1 MKRFFNFALVL
12 AAISFAACTNDLT
25 EDQGFA
31 PNVGGGIMLSVELP
45 NPEVRTALGEKDA
58 TGKYP
63 VVWSANDVVSING
76 VAASVTIDDSSAS
89 VAHFTAEEAEAYNI
103 VYPYTDAVAEGEGKL
118 AVEFA
123 AVQPHTEGSFS
134 PNSFPMYASSAE
146 TSLSMQYLAGVL
158 RFAIVGDAGIKLSS
172 IGVSAEENIAGKFDL
187 DVTTG
192 ALVAH
197 AAEGAA
203 TNAVTYTFAEPYA
216 LNPSTASVFYI
227 TVPAG
232 EYGIFTARFNAETG
246 ECFTVKFASED
257 DAAIKAGTVREF
269 KQVTFEDN
277 KDAFSEFLIYTEADL
292 QRFAMLVNKNVFDYP
307 SVRLCADIAVQN
319 PETLDVISE
328 FKASFDGAKSATQ
341 NYKISGLTK
350 PLFGTISEGTVQ
362 NLDIEANIEITT
374 DEEGRYVGVLAQ
386 SLNRG
391 VTIDNVNTSGSII
404 FNNAVTDAPTEAS
417 GYVAVGGLAGTV
429 SGCVVKNC
437 TNSASVHIKNMGT
450 WGKLNAHIGGIG
462 GYSTVGL
469 ATVTEKYFEN
479 CSNSGDITWEFG
491 RTVSAVYLGG
501 VVSRGYLKVKDCENS
516 GNITVDVKEL
526 NNLYIG
532 GVMARY
538 EQDATAL
545 NTLDITG
552 SNNSGDITVGEV
564 TITGSVYLAGVLGN
578 WVYSAGKFENN
589 KNSGK
594 INSKAKVGEV
604 YYIGGIS
611 GYVYTSHIN
620 CDNLVGGDITIAG
633 EMGATKDSTGSN
645 PLSVGG
651 VAGRGR
657 GSFTN
662 CDNAGNVTISTK
674 MVAGAAPCHIGG
686 MLGYFG
692 NCPTDGSTVSGCTN
706 TGAVLSSSEFSYAAK
721 AMIGGV
727 VGNVHS
733 TAGLCVKDCTNGSEE
748 DPSLGSVKFTGKTT
762 TTTYVAGIIGY
773 SANSDRVFSGLTN
786 YGTIENA
793 AQQSG
798 PIMAAGIISSSPSI
812 KTTEAHTN
820 LKNYGSVTISGSG
833 TNAYIAGIFAY
844 PREKTETAD
853 HKGYM
858 TNIENHGAVK
868 FSGTATSTMY
878 IGGCVGIA
886 EDKNT
891 TASTAW
897 TNNGKVEIASSA
909 KVAGVYMG
917 GVAGRTKW
925 KVNTLANT
933 ADVVFAGT
941 STGTVYMSGLSS
953 YHSDA
958 QVTASTNGGADLDTK
973 VEFTGKCATL
983 YLAGCV
989 AAGGQYFT
997 KYTNY
1002 ADIIHKGETTKLAY
1016 VGGVGAEVSV
1026 GQGLINHGDIT
1037 VATKDQNPIYIGG
1050 LSAFTKWGTY
1060 ETTGQSNANKG
1071 TISYTINGTQQFFV
1085 GGIAGAQSHA
1095 NDTSGT
1101 DTLCKTRNAV
1111 NDGDIEIIGTPQH
1124 YTGSSLAGFAKY
1136 ENRCAVGGVIGKF
1149 YATNPTKVTK
1159 YDITQT
1165 AKNNG
1170 KISISDAASINYL
1183 AVGGLIGEITADK
1196 TVNLSAINTGDI
1208 ELTTTGGGYGLF
1220 VGGAI
1225 GLIYDVQNTDSTSS
1239 IILTEP
1245 TDAAINSGTIMLN
1258 EDSMDGVLQAYLG
1271 GLIGGHASNDKHV
1284 VTISGCTK
1292 AKVTPER
1299 TSGTEGISDTIAYT
1313 GAF

>member
-45 NPEVRTALGEKDA
+45 NPEVRTALGEKDVA
-58 TGKYP
+58 GKYP

-76 VAASVTIDDSSAS
+76 VAASVTIDGASAS

-172 IGVSAEENIAGKFDL
+172 ISVSAEENIAGKFDL

-246 ECFTVKFASED
+246 ECFTVKFASEGE
-257 DAAIKAGTVREF
+257 AAIKAGTVREF

-292 QRFAMLVNKNVFDYP
+292 QRFAMLANKNVFDYP
-307 SVRLCADIAVQN
+307 VVRLCADIAVQS

-328 FKASFDGAKSATQ
+328 FKASFDGAKSATE

-350 PLFGTISEGTVQ
+350 PLFGTISEGEVK
-362 NLDIEANIEITT
+362 NLDVEANIEITT

-391 VTIDNVNTSGSII
+391 VTIDNVNTSGSIL
-404 FNNAVTDAPTEAS
+404 FNNAVTDEPTEVS
-417 GYVAVGGLAGTV
+417 GYIAVGGLAGTV

-462 GYSTVGL
+462 GYAPYGL
-469 ATVTEKYFEN
+469 AEVTVRGFESCTN
-479 CSNSGDITWEFG
+479 TGDITWGFS
-491 RTVSAVYLGG
+491 RTASAVYLGG
-501 VVSRGYLKVKDCENS
+501 IISRGYLPVHDCENS
-516 GNITVDVKEL
+516 GDITVNVKEL

-564 TITGSVYLAGVLGN
+564 TITGSFYIGGVLGN
-578 WVYSAGKFENN
+578 WVYSAGTFENN
-589 KNSGK
+589 TNNGAIST
-594 INSKAKVGEV
+594 SAKMGATC
-604 YYIGGIS
+604 YFGGIS
-611 GYVYTSHIN
+611 GYVYASHTN
-620 CDNLVGGDITIAG
+620 CDNLSNGDITIGG
-633 EMGATKDSTGSN
+633 EFANTATSTGSN
-645 PLSVGG
+645 PLCVGG
-651 VAGRGR
+651 VGGRGR
-657 GSFTN
+657 GSYTN
-662 CDNAGNVTISTK
+662 CDNTGNVTVSSK
-674 MVAGAAPCHIGG
+674 MIAGEAPSYTGG
-686 MLGYFG
+686 VLGYFG
-692 NCPTDGSTVSGCTN
+692 NCPTGGSVVSGCTN
-706 TGAVLSSSEFSYAAK
+706 TGSILSSTVFSYSGK
-721 AMIGGV
+721 AMVGGV
-727 VGNVHS
+727 VGNIHS

-748 DPSLGSVKFTGKTT
+748 DPSLGSVKFTGKTENS
-762 TTTYVAGIIGY
+762 TYAAGLIGY
-773 SANSDRVFSGLTN
+773 SANADRVFSGLTN

-798 PIMAAGIISSSPSI
+798 PIMASGIISSSPSI

-820 LKNYGSVTISGSG
+820 LKNYGSVTISGKGTSG
-833 TNAYIAGIFAY
+833 YMAGVFAY
-844 PREKTETAD
+844 PTQKTATTG
-853 HKGYM
+853 HNGYM

-868 FSGTATSTMY
+868 FSGVATSTMY
-878 IGGCVGIA
+878 IGGCVGYA
-886 EDKNT
+886 NEKNT

-897 TNNGKVEIASSA
+897 TNNGKVEVASGATLANVYIA
-909 KVAGVYMG
+909 

-941 STGTVYMSGLSS
+941 STGTVYMAGLSG

-958 QVTASTNGGADLDTK
+958 QVSASINGGEDLGTK
-973 VEFTGKCATL
+973 LEFTGKCATL

-1002 ADIIHKGETTKLAY
+1002 ADIIHKGETTKFAY

-1037 VATKDQNPIYIGG
+1037 VETKDQNPIYIGG

-1060 ETTGQSNANKG
+1060 EATGQSNANKG
-1071 TISYTINGTQQFFV
+1071 DITYTINGAQQFFV
-1085 GGIAGAQSHA
+1085 GGIAGVQSHT
-1095 NDTSGT
+1095 NDGSGT
-1101 DTLCKTRNAV
+1101 DALCKTRNAV
-1111 NDGDIEIIGTPQH
+1111 NHGNIEIIGTPKH
-1124 YTGSSLAGFAKY
+1124 YVGSSLAGFAKY
-1136 ENRCAVGGVIGKF
+1136 ENRCAVGGLIGKL
-1149 YATNPTKVTK
+1149 YGTNPTKLAK

-1170 KISISDAASINYL
+1170 KISITDAASINYL
-1183 AVGGLIGEITADK
+1183 AVGGLIGEISADK
-1196 TVNLSAINTGDI
+1196 TVNLSAINAGDI

-1225 GLIYDVQNTDSTSS
+1225 GLIYDVQNIDSTSE

-1245 TDAAINSGTIMLN
+1245 TDAAINSGTITLN
-1258 EDSMDGVLQAYLG
+1258 EDSMDGVRHAYLG
-1271 GLIGGHASNDKHV
+1271 GLIGGHASNDSHV